1 MAEISSTSLTPDTAQ
16 HTWTVLS
23 GHVEA
28 FIQAWDHNAEPP
40 SPVDFLPAG
49 PPAVRHM
56 TLVELVK
63 VDLEYRW
70 IHRRTPRTIEEYS
83 AAHRELARELPAD
96 LIYEEYHVRRRAGDG
111 VSPQDYLLRFP
122 ARAAELKRL
131 FGINPVERSTS
142 LCRGSKAH
150 LQTIQSGERLDD
162 FDLLVLLGKGAFA
175 SVFLARQNSMQRL
188 VALKISADS
197 GNEPQTLAQLDHEH
211 IVRVFDQRVLA
222 DRGLRLLY
230 MQYVTGGTLQ
240 GVVEIVRRTPAAEQT
255 GKMLADA
262 IADALSRRGES
273 SSGTAGLAT
282 RLANRPWPEVVC
294 WLGAKLARA
303 LDHAHGH
310 GVLHRDIKPAN
321 VLVTAEGSPKLA
333 DFNIGFSSKVAG
345 ATPAAYFGG
354 TVAYMSPEQLEACN
368 PSHDRQPESLDGRS
382 DLYAL
387 AVMLWELLTGERPFA
402 DEQLA
407 AGWGAT
413 LAEMT
418 ARRRRGVD
426 RDLAAR
432 VSRHWLPGFKDVLL
446 RCLDPDL
453 EKRPANG
460 AALARQLELC
470 LQPKA
475 HTLLSPPVQ
484 NWRRLAR
491 RLPVIAVMFAAVLPN
506 LLAAIF
512 NYFYNRVEIIEHLQ
526 NSQKAFEQIQATINA
541 IAFPTGIFLVFWFT
555 RPVAAALRL
564 SDDNSTSSSDA
575 LPRLRRKCLRLGHL
589 AAGISLALWLVA
601 APAYPIALQMEV
613 GSVPISAYV
622 HFVASLTLCGLIAAA
637 YPFFGVTCLSV
648 CSFYPA
654 LVRIESTTEEDREA
668 LIRLGRSTGL
678 YLLLA
683 ASVPMLS
690 VVILV
695 IIGSQARFALG
706 LLAAAGLAGFGLS
719 FLAYRM
725 LQSDLAALAQIAASP
740 ADAIDAPSVLSRSI

>member
-1 MAEISSTSLTPDTAQ
+1 MAEISSTSLTPDTAH

-28 FIQAWDHNAEPP
+28 FIQAWDHNTEPP
-40 SPVDFLPAG
+40 SPVEFLPAG

-70 IHRRTPRTIEEYS
+70 IHRRTPRTIEEYLV
-83 AAHRELARELPAD
+83 AHTELVQELPAD

-111 VSPQDYLLRFP
+111 VSPEDYLLRFP
-122 ARAAELKRL
+122 ARAAELGRL
-131 FGINPVERSTS
+131 FGLNPVERSTS

-222 DRGLRLLY
+222 ERGLRLLY

-273 SSGTAGLAT
+273 SSGAVGLAN
-282 RLANRPWPEVVC
+282 RLANRPWAEVVC

-345 ATPAAYFGG
+345 ASPAAYFGG

-382 DLYAL
+382 DLYSL
-387 AVMLWELLTGERPFA
+387 AVMLWELLTGERPFT

-432 VSRHWLPGFKDVLL
+432 VSRHWLPGLRDVLL

-475 HTLLSPPVQ
+475 HTLLSPSVQ
-484 NWRRLAR
+484 NWRRMAR
-491 RLPVIAVMFAAVLPN
+491 RLPVAAVMFAAVFPN
-506 LLAAIF
+506 LIAAVF
-512 NYFYNRVEIIEHLQ
+512 NYFYNRLEIIEHLQ

-555 RPVAAALRL
+555 RPVVAALRRA
-564 SDDNSTSSSDA
+564 DDNSKSLIDA
-575 LPRLRRKCLRLGHL
+575 LPRLRRTCLRLGHL

-613 GSVPISAYV
+613 GSVPVSAYV
-622 HFVASLTLCGLIAAA
+622 HFVVSLTLCGLIAAA

-654 LVRIESTTEEDREA
+654 LVRIESMTDEDREA
-668 LIRLGRSTGL
+668 LVRLGRSSGL

-695 IIGSQARFALG
+695 LIGSQARFALG

-725 LQSDLAALAQIAASP
+725 LQSDLAALTLIAASP
-740 ADAIDAPSVLSRSI
+740 ADTIDAPSVLSRSV